1 VVEETV
7 ARVQDGV
14 PMFLQI
20 KQLAKRLVERLREAL
35 DALPLSGPR
44 APQPVPVP
52 VRPERRSF
60 WMRRALDAGSVALAG
75 FLVVAATATTSRGDD
90 TLETPCAVCRVWDA
104 SMHEVP
110 EERLVL
116 EAHAIE
122 NGVVLRA
129 TSLEPE
135 VRTAIWA
142 VSSQRQELLQL
153 LHQGESVS
161 LCPSCQANLQSF
173 DELRIDMVRLPDGVL
188 LLYTSAQPDIV
199 RRLHQMV
206 TGSGLFL

>member
-1 VVEETV
+1 
-7 ARVQDGV
+7 
-14 PMFLQI
+14 MFFNFKELG
-20 KQLAKRLVERLREAL
+20 KRLVERLREAL
-35 DALPLSGPR
+35 EALPLTGSR

-52 VRPERRSF
+52 VRPRPRF
-60 WMRRALDAGSVALAG
+60 FGMRRAHGVGLAALTWA
-75 FLVVAATATTSRGDD
+75 LVVAGTTTTGRADD
-90 TLETPCAVCRVWDA
+90 TVETPCAVCRVWNA
-104 SMHEVP
+104 TMNEVP

-135 VRTAIWA
+135 VRTALWS
-142 VSSQRQELLQL
+142 VSSQRQELLEL
-153 LHQGESVS
+153 LHQGENVP

-188 LLYTSAQPDIV
+188 LLYTSAQPEIV
-199 RRLHQMV
+199 RRLHEMV
-206 TGSGLFL
+206 TGTGLFL